1 MIIPMAV
8 KRKKKMA
15 SASATQAVLV
25 HFDRNTMGRLKK
37 FQSRF
42 EREYG
47 MKLKN
52 APAVK
57 MLTIKGLNLFEM
69 DGEQLDLVD
78 AIAAKPK
85 RK

>member
-1 MIIPMAV
+1 MAV
-8 KRKKKMA
+8 KKNKIA
-15 SASATQAVLV
+15 STPTTQAVLV

-37 FQSRF
+37 FQSKF

>member
-1 MIIPMAV
+1 MAV
-8 KRKKKMA
+8 KKNKIA
-15 SASATQAVLV
+15 STPTTQAVLV

-47 MKLKN
+47 MALKN

-57 MLTIKGLNLFEM
+57 MLTIKGLSVFEM
-69 DGEQLDLVD
+69 SGEQLDLVD
-78 AIAAKPK
+78 SIAEKSK
-85 RK
+85 KK

>member
-1 MIIPMAV
+1 MITPMAV
-8 KRKKKMA
+8 KRKNKMA
-15 SASATQAVLV
+15 PTSSTQAVLV
-25 HFDRNTMGRLKK
+25 HFDKSTMGRLKK
-37 FQSRF
+37 FQSKF

-57 MLTIKGLNLFEM
+57 MLTIKGLNVFEM
-69 DGEQLDLVD
+69 SGEQLDLID